1 MTMQTRTAV
10 LGAACAAAL
19 VVLCSCASGPAT
31 IPADLSAAEI
41 FQRAQDAS
49 DRGDYP
55 LGIRYYSMI
64 PASYPDDVVHNLWS
78 SYEIAFLHHKMKR
91 DALALS
97 LINELLDRYDKEG
110 GTLPPAPRVLALKLK
125 VRLEESLKTKQ

>member
-1 MTMQTRTAV
+1 MTIHVRTV
-10 LGAACAAAL
+10 FLGAACAAAL
-19 VVLCSCASGPAT
+19 VVLCSCASGPVT
-31 IPADLSAAEI
+31 IPAGLSAAEI

-64 PASYPDDVVHNLWS
+64 PASYPDDVVHNIWS

-91 DALALS
+91 NALALS

-110 GTLPPAPRVLALKLK
+110 DSLPPAPRVLALKLK
-125 VRLEESLKTKQ
+125 VRLEEALKTKP